1 MQNTLSLTTTRKVVA
16 TEEGALLAE
25 LIQEFLEFYQME
37 HTLSVFVPEMSM

>member
-25 LIQEFLEFYQME
+25 LIHEFLEFYQME